1 MKTRIAL
8 WAVAAVVVLAVVWRY
23 VVPVEWRDRVTGP
36 VVEVGHW
43 ALVGEQKREVYD
55 SFGPWE
61 FRAKMPK
68 TNVAVDGIGFSFTFK
83 QAIWRNMGGPGG
95 YNLGAFNL
103 YITPEI
109 GFGFNGVYN
118 DPSHP
123 GQWGLTIQWASAD
136 PWGYSHT
143 IWYDVPSEE
152 EEVYW
157 IEVPVS
163 LTLSGNSHHCVCG
176 SSPIGAKG
184 ATHAKEQTITE
195 SYVIEDDASLSYA
208 IGGTTYGNRTPPT
221 MVLPLGFNVQGLFI
235 DSRDWVQGDNGMN
248 PGVKYVMSIEDIKF
262 GDVEIDTSTFTARNW
277 GSTPASAGKL
287 WVEGFGGNS
296 IGFWASEFFD
306 QPPYTYDDYTGG
318 TIGAPYSI
326 GVNAKLRLMDD
337 TEVDDSLLIVCPTIR
352 NIDTD
357 THTDLG
363 PKEYTYG
370 AFKALRYTQR
380 HGCYYWDSNPPD
392 VIPPFKAYIKMS
404 SAEALGYEIR
414 GPRPAFKVEG
424 CGWSGGNEWTEGYVS
439 PYDGQY
445 APYGTHNGEPVY
457 SNGYAFLYCTDPSAG
472 DWGLG
477 PGPPTAPY
485 YIQDAGGPSG
495 VFVVNTDSYSDAIIF
510 EETGQRQFSGLFGE
524 GLGPAVSED
533 TTEAVAT
540 DADCATPS
548 FQHNATLVIN
558 GWGLDATSRTVS
570 PYMIDIVGI
579 AADANQGVY
588 ANAHDHTDWVGVN
601 CTTPDSG
608 GNFTVGAGG
617 GSLTLTLKC
626 NYRDRQAAVG
636 AVGAIAAPEAY
647 RERRHDS
654 RLGEGDPPETAEAV
668 WDWRGRYLSQAFK
681 GLTLPCDLTVTIRY
695 YMDLLGVS
703 DNHKTDSTRQ
713 TDYAYTAGDL
723 YTLTRTIPVSYADGA
738 GWATVLVDL
747 YDEAN
752 AGQPVAMAYDL
763 KWDLPA
769 GTYQM
774 AEPQLVTDPGDRQ
787 EVTSVSPYYR
797 EAPSGDGLALKVDE
811 SWRYAQ
817 GVVSMVYNGLC
828 NMALF
833 VPDHAKGCVIERCL
847 DTLDVKI
854 GAQTGQDLTSCYP
867 LSGWPLTKTGEA
879 LSYSHSAAAEEGH
892 MKDADDAVLKTLAV
906 SDIVPQM
913 QGGSIGAVAV
923 RCATFHCVNGLP
935 YVFDIVH
942 YVHGR
947 GHGMAVTPAADAGAG
962 EAFPRKRSGTTGDLY
977 ARPLGSTDEGD
988 WTKVD
993 DGYTVDEH
1001 GHWTSDAMPIVG
1013 TDEARTLR
1021 EYALRQSG
1029 AYASLGRFATREFAL
1044 LQAIITGGPSR
1055 PALCVE
1061 PVTGI
1066 CHLAYV
1072 SGEDVRYTQSDP
1084 WIASGFRG
1092 WRYGNLAPIKGT
1104 PQTIAVF
1111 EGGYTDP
1118 SVVVMPGRTVIVSA
1132 RSTTAPYPVTLK
1144 RSLNQG
1150 RTWEDVPV
1158 GSFVADLTQLSL
1170 TQHRGVL
1177 HGAGII
1183 GNNAV
1188 YRYSDDGGTTANS
1201 LDRTATVTATIC
1213 AAEDEQPDIVR
1224 DPTGVLYVTCNN
1236 GTAIVIM
1243 TSSDG
1248 GNTWAETDSIA

>member
-8 WAVAAVVVLAVVWRY
+8 WAVATVVVLGVAWTY
-23 VVPVEWRDRVTGP
+23 AVPVEWRDRACAVP
-36 VVEVGHW
+36 QRAAW
-43 ALVGEQKREVYD
+43 DALVGAGPERKSVTWPGMTVRPTKAQLSKMAKTAVTGD
-55 SFGPWE
+55 SYGGSLDICWRFPDGSDQGEIWGISTYCGPWHVFIE
-61 FRAKMPK
+61 SHGASGDG
-68 TNVAVDGIGFSFTFK
+68 VDFGIYADLTH
-83 QAIWRNMGGPGG
+83 PGG
-95 YNLGAFNL
+95 HVVSFEKHVPYVPGGIAEVRIPVTWSMQSGQLNS
-103 YITPEI
+103 
-109 GFGFNGVYN
+109 VY
-118 DPSHP
+118 S
-123 GQWGLTIQWASAD
+123 
-136 PWGYSHT
+136 
-143 IWYDVPSEE
+143 
-152 EEVYW
+152 
-157 IEVPVS
+157 
-163 LTLSGNSHHCVCG
+163 
-176 SSPIGAKG
+176 SSPIGNKG
-184 ATHAKEQTITE
+184 QTHAKEGIISESWQVENAGVTITVDGHAGTAVYTGIAPLQYGFGPVGTDDDRWDE
-195 SYVIEDDASLSYA
+195 VTGYVVSWENVKFCGEAVDLSA
-208 IGGTTYGNRTPPT
+208 VTAQN
-221 MVLPLGFNVQGLFI
+221 
-235 DSRDWVQGDNGMN
+235 W
-248 PGVKYVMSIEDIKF
+248 PGYTDK
-262 GDVEIDTSTFTARNW
+262 
-277 GSTPASAGKL
+277 
-287 WVEGFGGNS
+287 WVEGTADGTLGLWGHTPGSGHYTWWGGS
-296 IGFWASEFFD
+296 VS
-306 QPPYTYDDYTGG
+306 
-318 TIGAPYSI
+318 APYSI

-363 PKEYTYG
+363 AKEYTYG
-370 AFKALRYTQR
+370 AFKSLRYKQR
-380 HGCYYWDSNPPD
+380 YGFISLDPNPPD

-445 APYGTHNGEPVY
+445 APYGTHNGETVY

-608 GNFTVGAGG
+608 GNFVVSAGG

-681 GLTLPCDLTVTIRY
+681 GLALPCDLTVTIRY

-797 EAPSGDGLALKVDE
+797 EAPSGDGLALKIDE

-833 VPDHAKGCVIERCL
+833 VPDNAKGCVIERCL
-847 DTLDVKI
+847 DTLDVRI
-854 GAQTGQDLTSCYP
+854 GAQTGQDLTSCYA
-867 LSGWPLTKTGEA
+867 LAGWPFTKTGEA
-879 LSYSHSAAAEEGH
+879 FTYSHSASAEEGH
-892 MKDADDAVLKTLAV
+892 MKDVDDAVLKTLAV

-923 RCATFHCVNGLP
+923 RCAEFHCVNGLP

-947 GHGMAVTPAADAGAG
+947 GHGMAVTPAADAGTG

-1055 PALCVE
+1055 PAVCVE

-1084 WIASGFRG
+1084 WIATGFRG

-1158 GSFVADLTQLSL
+1158 GTFVADLTQLSL

-1177 HGAGII
+1177 HGAGIV
-1183 GNNAV
+1183 GSNAV
-1188 YRYSDDGGTTANS
+1188 YRYSDDGGTTAKS
-1201 LDRTATVTATIC
+1201 LDRTATVTAIIC

-1248 GNTWAETDSIA
+1248 GNTWADTDSVA